1 MAIVYTPVIVNSTST
16 TGSTAG
22 IKPTYNIEDGRNVT
36 GNNITA
42 PSAFNTD
49 AVLAT
54 AVDGFSKG
62 KASGMLE
69 DNLGQYVITDV
80 SQLIT
85 NWYEAFNNYY
95 SKVQDAITNNDTTF
109 LENYVF
115 YVTDVA
121 TDTTSTPATTTTSSS
136 GSQP

>member
-1 MAIVYTPVIVNSTST
+1 MAIVYTPVIANQTST

-95 SKVQDAITNNDTTF
+95 SKVQDAITNNDTNF

-121 TDTTSTPATTTTSSS
+121 TDTTSTPATTTTSGSS
-136 GSQP
+136 TP

>member
-1 MAIVYTPVIVNSTST
+1 MAIVYTPVLADQTST

-22 IKPTYNIEDGRNVT
+22 IKKTYNIEDGRNVT

-42 PSAFNTD
+42 PSAFNTAD
-49 AVLAT
+49 VLAT

-80 SQLIT
+80 STLIT

-121 TDTTSTPATTTTSSS
+121 TDTTSTPAGATTSSTS
-136 GSQP
+136 P

>member
-1 MAIVYTPVIVNSTST
+1 
-16 TGSTAG
+16 
-22 IKPTYNIEDGRNVT
+22 
-36 GNNITA
+36 
-42 PSAFNTD
+42 
-49 AVLAT
+49 
-54 AVDGFSKG
+54 
-62 KASGMLE
+62 MLE

-80 SQLIT
+80 STLIT

-121 TDTTSTPATTTTSSS
+121 TDTTSTPAGTTSSVS
-136 GSQP
+136 P

>member
-1 MAIVYTPVIVNSTST
+1 MAIVYTPVIKDSSTS
-16 TGSTAG
+16 STSSSTDG
-22 IKPTYNIEDGRNVT
+22 IKKVYAIEDGRNVT

-54 AVDGFSKG
+54 AVDGYSKG
-62 KASGMLE
+62 KASGILE
-69 DNLGQYVITDV
+69 DNISPYIITDV
-80 SQLIT
+80 SALIT
-85 NWYEAFNNYY
+85 AWYEAFNNYY
-95 SKVQDAITNNDTTF
+95 SKVQDAITNNDTDF

-121 TDTTSTPATTTTSSS
+121 TDTTTTPST
-136 GSQP
+136 